1 MPSLLGAL
9 WPTWRMHHP
18 KKWGG
23 PLVIFWDALEIS
35 GSLWRRSG
43 TLHDV
48 PGRSTALWD
57 SPGAFWRTLWGVLWT
72 LWGWMGDADDGG
84 DGDGDGED
92 LRLSFL
98 YIQTPD
104 QPPPRPLCY
113 ASYRGIPRDLCFKH
127 FCCF

>member
-72 LWGWMGDADDGG
+72 LWGWMGDADDGD
-84 DGDGDGED
+84 DGVF
-92 LRLSFL
+92 RLSSSIYTNSRSTAL
-98 YIQTPD
+98 AAG
-104 QPPPRPLCY
+104 RC
-113 ASYRGIPRDLCFKH
+113 
-127 FCCF
+127 

>member
-113 ASYRGIPRDLCFKH
+113 PYTLRHLYPYT
-127 FCCF
+127 